1 MNPSYPSGNFQGA
14 TRDDL
19 RRDES
24 GFSSAWGKG
33 LFLGSILLHLA
44 LVGALYFFQGIPQPR
59 ILPLVMQMDL
69 ASLDLSQDLS
79 PSAVRGGAPA
89 QQKAK
94 VTPVPRSV
102 ESSKKEKVVTS
113 PPEPKVVKKPENKV
127 AQVKEKVVPVKEKV
141 VPVKEK
147 VVPVKEKV
155 VPVKEKVVPVKE
167 KVVPVKEKVVPVKEE
182 VVPVK
187 EKVATKPAQV
197 PQPAPEPP
205 GENETAASIE
215 PDHKAAL
222 KKKTFQA
229 DKVLESARSSIE
241 KKVEKQVERSDPPT
255 EEILDKAFARLEKA
269 VETQA
274 SSRSG
279 SGSSSDPKPGSSFG
293 PGVSG
298 NGVKGSKTDYTAID
312 LYNLELM
319 YIIQQN
325 WAFNPRLAG
334 SQKGIEARVL
344 IKILKNGQI
353 RDVWFETRSGN
364 SYLDDSALKAVKKS
378 NPLPQ
383 LPKGY
388 VTYDIGLRFTPSGLQ

>member
-155 VPVKEKVVPVKE
+155 VPVKE
-167 KVVPVKEKVVPVKEE
+167 E

-197 PQPAPEPP
+197 PQPAPEPS

>member
-1 MNPSYPSGNFQGA
+1 MNSSYPSGSSQGA
-14 TRDDL
+14 VRDEL
-19 RRDES
+19 RRDGS

-79 PSAVRGGAPA
+79 PSAVRSGAPA
-89 QQKAK
+89 QQKSK
-94 VTPVPRSV
+94 VTPVPKSV
-102 ESSKKEKVVTS
+102 ESSAKEKVVTLPS
-113 PPEPKVVKKPENKV
+113 EPKVVKKPENKV

-141 VPVKEK
+141 V
-147 VVPVKEKV
+147 
-155 VPVKEKVVPVKE
+155 
-167 KVVPVKEKVVPVKEE
+167 
-182 VVPVK
+182 
-187 EKVATKPAQV
+187 TKPAQV

-205 GENETAASIE
+205 GETVTAASIE

-229 DKVLESARSSIE
+229 DKVLENARSSME

-255 EEILDKAFARLEKA
+255 EEILGKAFARLEKA

-274 SSRSG
+274 GSK
-279 SGSSSDPKPGSSFG
+279 SGSSSSSDLKPGSSFG

-298 NGVKGSKTDYTAID
+298 NGVKGSKSDYTAID